1 MGLFIP
7 FVTLTFIFFGIFGCF
22 HEKHLRIFGVF
33 YEKHLRKLIKSI
45 IFATKIYRQIEDME
59 RLFKRKLYN
68 RLLEWKQVQNGKSAI
83 LIEGARRVGKSTLVE
98 QFAKNEYESYI
109 LVDFNEASEEVKS
122 LFDNLMNKDY
132 IFLQLQA
139 MYNVVLKERKSV
151 IIFDEVQK
159 CPLARQAIKYL
170 VKDGRYDYIETGSL
184 ISIKKN
190 TKDITIPSEE
200 ERVTLYPM
208 DYEEFRW
215 ALGDEASV
223 PLLHTFFEKRLPLNQ
238 AHRDKMRD
246 FRLYMLIGGMPQA
259 VKTFIETN
267 NFSMVDH
274 VKRGIIKVYQ
284 EDFQKLDE
292 TGRLET
298 LFMEIPSQL
307 NQTNNRYKPYAVL
320 GDVDDNKLLEL
331 LKDLEDSKTTLFSYH
346 SNDPN
351 VGMSLTKDISKFKIF
366 CADTGLFVTLAFW
379 DKDHTENIIY
389 QKLLNDKL
397 STNMGY
403 VYENIIAQILTAAG
417 NKLFYYTWKK
427 DANHN
432 YEIDFLLSR
441 GAKLHPIEVK
451 SSGYKTHKSLDAFCQ
466 KFSHNIEKR
475 YLIYTKDLKQDEDT
489 LLLPVYMTQFL

>member
-1 MGLFIP
+1 
-7 FVTLTFIFFGIFGCF
+7 
-22 HEKHLRIFGVF
+22 
-33 YEKHLRKLIKSI
+33 
-45 IFATKIYRQIEDME
+45 ME
-59 RLFKRKLYN
+59 FTFKRKLYD
-68 RLLEWKQVQNGKSAI
+68 RLLQWKQTQNGKTAI

-98 QFAKNEYESYI
+98 LFAKNEYESYI
-109 LVDFNEASEEVKS
+109 LVDFNEASQEVKA
-122 LFDNLMNKDY
+122 LFDNLMNLDY

-139 MYNVVLKERKSV
+139 FYNVVLKERHSV

-159 CPLARQAIKYL
+159 CPMARQAIKYL

-215 ALGDEASV
+215 ALGDTATM
-223 PLLHTFFEKRLPLNQ
+223 PLLKMFYDKRLPLDK
-238 AHRDKMRD
+238 AHRNTMRN

-259 VKTFIETN
+259 VKAYLETN
-267 NFSMVDH
+267 NLSMVDLA
-274 VKRGIIKVYQ
+274 KRGIIKIYQ
-284 EDFQKLDE
+284 DDFQKLDS

-307 NQTNNRYKPYAVL
+307 NHNSNRYKPNSVL
-320 GDVDDNKLLEL
+320 GNVNDGKLFEL
-331 LKDLEDSKTTLFSYH
+331 IKDLEDSKTTLFSYH
-346 SNDPN
+346 SNEPN

-379 DKDHTENIIY
+379 DKDYTENIIY
-389 QKLLNDKL
+389 QKLLSDKL
-397 STNMGY
+397 NANLGY
-403 VYENIIAQILTAAG
+403 VYENMVAQMLAASG
-417 NKLFYYTWKK
+417 NKLFYYSWPK
-427 DANHN
+427 DATHN

-451 SSGYKTHKSLDAFCQ
+451 SSGYNRHTSLDAFCQ
-466 KFSHNIEKR
+466 KFSKNIERR
-475 YLIYTKDLKQDEDT
+475 YLIYTKDLKQDAET
-489 LLLPVYMTQFL
+489 LLLPIYMTSLL

>member
-1 MGLFIP
+1 LP
-7 FVTLTFIFFGIFGCF
+7 S
-22 HEKHLRIFGVF
+22 
-33 YEKHLRKLIKSI
+33 KLMK
-45 IFATKIYRQIEDME
+45 YMVME
-59 RLFKRKLYN
+59 RIFKRKLYD
-68 RLLEWKQVQNGKSAI
+68 RLLEWKRVQNGKSAI
-83 LIEGARRVGKSTLVE
+83 MIEGARRVGKSTLVE

-109 LVDFNEASEEVKS
+109 LIDFNEASDEVKS
-122 LFDNLMNKDY
+122 LFNSLMNKDF

-139 MYNVVLKERKSV
+139 LYNVVLKERKSV

-190 TKDITIPSEE
+190 TKGITIPSEE

-215 ALGDEASV
+215 ALGDEATV
-223 PLLHTFFEKRLPLNQ
+223 PLLRTFFDRRLPLDK

-246 FRLYMLIGGMPQA
+246 FRLYMLVGGMPQA
-259 VKTFIETN
+259 VSTYIETN
-267 NFSMVDH
+267 NFSLVDH
-274 VKRGIIKVYQ
+274 TKRGIINVYRD
-284 EDFQKLDE
+284 DFQKLDPS
-292 TGRLET
+292 GRLET

-307 NQTNNRYKPYAVL
+307 SQTNNRYKPYAVL
-320 GDVDDNKLLEL
+320 GDVDDDKLLEL

-397 STNMGY
+397 NTNLGY
-403 VYENIIAQILTAAG
+403 VYENIIAQVLAASG
-417 NKLFYYTWKK
+417 NKLFYYTWPK
-427 DANHN
+427 DETHN
-432 YEIDFLLSR
+432 YEVDFLLSR

-451 SSGYKTHKSLDAFCQ
+451 SSGYKTHKSLDVFCE
-466 KFSHNIEKR
+466 KYSHVVERR
-475 YLIYTKDLKQDEDT
+475 YLIYTKDLKRDMET